1 MFRNLPFRFIGVVLL
16 ALFASAPAFA
26 AKPAADAAAS
36 TKAAPVVEEFQK
48 TLILVMQDASK
59 LGYEGRYR
67 RLDPAIQKSHDLAGI
82 TRVATGRN
90 WGSLSKEQ
98 KARLVELFTK
108 LSISTY
114 AARFDGYSGETF
126 KTIAEEKLGNGD
138 ALVRTV
144 FTDSTGDTI
153 PFDYVLRQHDGQWQ
167 IVNITVEGV
176 SDLAIRRS
184 EYASIIRRNGIEGL
198 FKQLQEKI
206 ADYRKLAEAK

>member
-1 MFRNLPFRFIGVVLL
+1 MFRTSTFRIGAILL
-16 ALFASAPAFA
+16 ALFASALASA
-26 AKPAADAAAS
+26 VKPSAEAAAS
-36 TKAAPVVEEFQK
+36 AEAASVVEGFQK
-48 TLILVMQDASK
+48 TLISVMRDASK
-59 LGYEGRYR
+59 LGYEGRYQ
-67 RLDPAIQKSHDLAGI
+67 RLDPAIKNSHDLAGI
-82 TRVATGRN
+82 TRIAAGRN
-90 WGSLSKEQ
+90 WEKLSEQQ
-98 KARLVELFTK
+98 KARLIELFTK

-153 PFDYVLRQHDGQWQ
+153 PFDYVLRQQDGQWQ

-184 EYASIIRRNGIEGL
+184 EYASIIQREGIEGL
-198 FKQLQEKI
+198 FKQLQDKI
-206 ADYRKLAEAK
+206 ADYRRLAEAK